1 MKQEDDLLKMI
12 GSLPDLSS
20 LKELLQKE
28 VRVLDKNDPGADIA
42 LKIQSIINGNQ
53 DAVYL
58 NKPYLVTTENQRLIG
73 KILPSNAQHVGC
85 ILGSGDNVFEF
96 VAEGVGKIH
105 AWDINSLQEAVYHLK
120 RASILALSPKEY
132 DQFLVDYTSKR
143 FLSKDV
149 FQTIKSAISD
159 EGYQNAWD
167 NIFDINPQ
175 EDLKKY
181 LFKAIGIDLARLR
194 YGMPYLKNKSRY
206 YKVKDELPKTDIT
219 VSNGD
224 IVSGI
229 LSSSEKFD
237 FIHFSNFLLFAYQL
251 DCDSNQE
258 LFRAK
263 IKQLREIY
271 DDHLNSDGAMLL
283 DYWFGAKPDGLNQ
296 YLLDTETEKLSQKI
310 YQCTYDYLK
319 QDFDLETCPVERVIV
334 GLPDSQDTAIYTKK
348 RK

>member
-12 GSLPDLSS
+12 QSLPDLSS

-28 VRVLDKNDPGADIA
+28 VRVLDKNNPGADIA
-42 LKIQSIINGNQ
+42 LKIQSIINGDQ

-58 NKPYLVTTENQRLIG
+58 NKPYLATTENQRLIG
-73 KILPSNAQHVGC
+73 KILPLDAKNVAS
-85 ILGSGDNVFEF
+85 ILGSVDNVFEF

-105 AWDINSLQEAVYHLK
+105 VWDINSLQVAVYHLK

-143 FLSKDV
+143 FLSNDV
-149 FQTIKSAISD
+149 FQTVKPAIFD
-159 EGYQNAWD
+159 ESYQNAWD
-167 NIFDINPQ
+167 AIFGINPQ

-181 LFKAIGIDLARLR
+181 LFKAIGIDLVKLR

-206 YKVKDELPKTDIT
+206 YKVKDELPKADIT
-219 VSNGD
+219 ISNGD

-251 DCDSNQE
+251 DCNSDQE
-258 LFRAK
+258 LFRSK
-263 IKQLREIY
+263 IKQLREVY
-271 DDHLNSDGAMLL
+271 DNHLNPGGVMLL
-283 DYWFGAKPDGLNQ
+283 DYWFGAKADTLNQ
-296 YLLDTETEKLSQKI
+296 YSLDTETEELSRKI